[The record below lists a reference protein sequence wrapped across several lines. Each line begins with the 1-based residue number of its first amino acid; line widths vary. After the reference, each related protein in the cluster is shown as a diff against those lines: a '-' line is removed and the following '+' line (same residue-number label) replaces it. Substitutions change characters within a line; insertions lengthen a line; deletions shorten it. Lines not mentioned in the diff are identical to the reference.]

1 MKYTGVTARGI
12 VSPIFKQ
19 GDDLVSIACDT
30 ILEASLKEGFPIE
43 DEDII
48 GITESVVA
56 RTLGNY
62 ATCEQIATDIRAKF
76 GGGTLGVVFPIL
88 SRNRFSILLRAIA
101 MSCEKLYIQLSY
113 PSDEVGN
120 ALLSWDRLD
129 EVGVNPY
136 ADSFDEVGFRRVFGN
151 DTVHPF
157 TGVDYIEFYK
167 SFGDNI
173 ELVFSNDPSYILNYT
188 QNVLCCDIHTRR
200 RTQRI
205 LQRRGA
211 NKVLALDEIMTE
223 SVNGSGYNPEFGL
236 LGSNMATENSVKLF
250 PRDAQPVVEGIAAK
264 ILEKTGKKVEV
275 LVYGDGCFKDPVG
288 GIWEFADPV
297 VSPAFTP
304 RLSGTP
310 NELKMKYLADNQL
323 QDLSGTEMADA
334 MRREIKQKEQ
344 DLVGKM
350 TAQGTTPRRY
360 IDLIGSLCDL
370 VSGSGDRGTPII
382 YIKGYFTN
390 YATE

>member
-30 ILEASLKEGFPIE
+30 ILEASRKEGFPIE

-62 ATCEQIATDIRAKF
+62 ATCTQIAADIRTKF
-76 GGGTLGVVFPIL
+76 GGGTLGIVFPIL

-101 MSCEKLYIQLSY
+101 MGCEKLYIQLSY

-120 ALLSWDRLD
+120 ALLSWERLD

-136 ADSFDEVGFRRVFGN
+136 VDSFDEAGFRRVFGN

-173 ELVFSNDPSYILNYT
+173 ELVFSNDPAYILNYT

-211 NKVLALDEIMTE
+211 SKVLALDEILTE

-236 LGSNMATENSVKLF
+236 LGSNMATEHSVKLF
-250 PRDAQPVVEGIAAK
+250 PRDAQPVVDGLAQR

-275 LVYGDGCFKDPVG
+275 LIYGDGCFKDPVG

-323 QDLSGTEMADA
+323 QNLSGSEMAEA
-334 MRREIKQKEQ
+334 MRREIRQKEQ

-390 YATE
+390 YASE

>member
-30 ILEASLKEGFPIE
+30 ILEASRQEGFPIE

-56 RTLGNY
+56 RTFGNY
-62 ATCEQIATDIRAKF
+62 ATCEQIAADLRAKF
-76 GGGTLGVVFPIL
+76 GGGTLGIVFPIL

-136 ADSFDEVGFRRVFGN
+136 VDSFDEAGFRRVFGT

-173 ELVFSNDPSYILNYT
+173 ELVFSNDPSYILNYA

-211 NKVLALDEIMTE
+211 NKVLALDEILTE

-236 LGSNMATENSVKLF
+236 LGSNMATEHSVKLF
-250 PRDAQPVVEGIAAK
+250 PRDAQPVVDSLAQRIF
-264 ILEKTGKKVEV
+264 EKTGKKVEV
-275 LVYGDGCFKDPVG
+275 LIYGDGCFKDPVG

-297 VSPAFTP
+297 VSPAFTA

-323 QDLSGTEMADA
+323 QNLTSGEMADA

-390 YATE
+390 YASE